1 MCIKVGLHIV
11 FTKGSIFK
19 STADVL
25 VNPVNTVGVMGAGL
39 ALQFKTKY
47 PKNFKH
53 YKKYCSEIE
62 SFKEYHQCFFEEKD
76 KIIYNLPTKEN
87 YSQFSSLGKVRRS
100 LLKFVDYLN
109 ATDVESIAIPP
120 IGAGLGGL
128 DVMNVLHL
136 ILYYLRRVERPIK
149 IELYGFKIRPTI
161 QALIIQR
168 YDFEYREQD
177 KYCGVGSRE
186 TDEIGESKIM
196 YLASILNCN
205 GYTLSTGDASKGADL
220 MFWTGIKSQKF
231 RFGPFGRKPKSDTIV
246 VPDSN
251 PVHAVAATIAASVHP
266 AWRFLPPWMREL
278 HTRNVFQV
286 MGKEISEP
294 CEFVLCWTPDGAQRE
309 ADTSKRT
316 GGTGTAIKVADRFG
330 VPVFNL
336 KNDDALDKLGEFLGI
351 DFVKGYA
358 KRPR

>member
-1 MCIKVGLHIV
+1 
-11 FTKGSIFK
+11 
-19 STADVL
+19 
-25 VNPVNTVGVMGAGL
+25 
-39 ALQFKTKY
+39 
-47 PKNFKH
+47 
-53 YKKYCSEIE
+53 
-62 SFKEYHQCFFEEKD
+62 
-76 KIIYNLPTKEN
+76 
-87 YSQFSSLGKVRRS
+87 
-100 LLKFVDYLN
+100 
-109 ATDVESIAIPP
+109 
-120 IGAGLGGL
+120 
-128 DVMNVLHL
+128 
-136 ILYYLRRVERPIK
+136 
-149 IELYGFKIRPTI
+149 
-161 QALIIQR
+161 
-168 YDFEYREQD
+168 
-177 KYCGVGSRE
+177 
-186 TDEIGESKIM
+186 M

-336 KNDDALDKLGEFLGI
+336 KNDDALDKLGEFLGV

>member
-1 MCIKVGLHIV
+1 MGLHIV

-19 STADVL
+19 SSAEVL

-47 PKNFKH
+47 PKNYKH
-53 YKKYCSEIE
+53 YHAYCKSVK
-62 SFKEYHQCFFEEKD
+62 SFKEYDQCFLSEKD

-87 YSQFSSLGKVRRS
+87 YNQFSSLGKVRRS

-149 IELYGFKIRPTI
+149 IELYGFKIKPTVQNHI
-161 QALIIQR
+161 VLN

-186 TDEIGESKIM
+186 TDELGESKINF
-196 YLASILNCN
+196 LASILNCN
-205 GYTLSTGDASKGADL
+205 GYTLSTGDASQGADA
-220 MFWTGIKSQKF
+220 MFWGVNKSQKF
-231 RFGPFGRKPKSDTIV
+231 RFGPYGRKPKSDTIV
-246 VPDSN
+246 VPPTN
-251 PVHAVAATIAASVHP
+251 PVYDVAATIAGAVHP

-294 CEFVLCWTPDGAQRE
+294 CEFVLCWTPDGAE
-309 ADTSKRT
+309 ITSHTSKQT

-336 KNDDALDKLGEFLGI
+336 KNEDALKRLGEFLGI
-351 DFVKGYA
+351 DFVEGYT